1 MKTRLLPAAAI
12 AFMLAGC
19 AMTPVSDQ
27 VEVDVPTGW
36 SNRPN
41 DALTDDREHLVQW
54 WKGYGD
60 PILDELIAN
69 AIAANHDLKIAVAR
83 VREAQA
89 FVTIAD
95 SLLYPTIDATA
106 NVGRNKSFERL
117 PKPTIAN
124 TASFGLTAAWEVDL
138 FGGNRLDAVAAA
150 AQAQSAAESR
160 RAVQVGL
167 LAQVAASYLELRG
180 AQKQTTILQDNIA
193 IQHERLRLL
202 EARYKAGLATELDV
216 TRQRALL
223 KTTEAAMP
231 LLAQATTTL
240 IHRLS
245 VLLGEPP
252 ARLSD
257 KLRASAPLP
266 EKVPQIPA
274 LLPAD
279 LLTQRPDLR
288 RAQAEVTAAAA
299 RLGSAKSDLF
309 PKLFL
314 SANVARTVFELGA
327 LPRVTGNIFALGLGL
342 TAPIFNAGRIRA
354 GINAED
360 ARFAQAAT
368 LYDKTFLTA
377 LEEVENAFVAQTT
390 ARERKTE
397 LAQAALAA
405 DRAYRTADAFYQRG
419 LTDFLSVLDAQRAKL
434 SAEDEQTKAETAV
447 TVSMVSLYRAFGGG
461 WDSDEQRGA
470 TTQGYRA
477 Q

>member
-1 MKTRLLPAAAI
+1 
-12 AFMLAGC
+12 
-19 AMTPVSDQ
+19 V
-27 VEVDVPTGW
+27 
-36 SNRPN
+36 
-41 DALTDDREHLVQW
+41 
-54 WKGYGD
+54 
-60 PILDELIAN
+60 
-69 AIAANHDLKIAVAR
+69 AVA
-83 VREAQA
+83 
-89 FVTIAD
+89 
-95 SLLYPTIDATA
+95 
-106 NVGRNKSFERL
+106 
-117 PKPTIAN
+117 
-124 TASFGLTAAWEVDL
+124 
-138 FGGNRLDAVAAA
+138 
-150 AQAQSAAESR
+150 
-160 RAVQVGL
+160 
-167 LAQVAASYLELRG
+167 YLELRG

-193 IQHERLRLL
+193 IQRERLRLL

-216 TRQRALL
+216 TRQRTLL

-231 LLAQATTTL
+231 LFTQTTTTL

-252 ARLSD
+252 AHLSD

-266 EKVPQIPA
+266 ENVPQIPS

-327 LPRVTGNIFALGLGL
+327 LPRVTGNVFALGLGL

-377 LEEVENAFVAQTT
+377 LEEVENAFVAHTT

-397 LAQAALAA
+397 LAEAKVAA

-419 LTDFLSVLDAQRAKL
+419 LTDSCQYWMRSAPSFPPKMSRPKRKRRLPSRWCRCIALLAAAGIATSSKAPQPKTTMRSRGKL
-434 SAEDEQTKAETAV
+434 K
-447 TVSMVSLYRAFGGG
+447 R
-461 WDSDEQRGA
+461 
-470 TTQGYRA
+470 
-477 Q
+477 

>member
-1 MKTRLLPAAAI
+1 MKTSLLAVAAI

-19 AMTPVSDQ
+19 ALTPVSDQ
-27 VEVDVPTGW
+27 VKVDVPADW
-36 SNRPN
+36 SNRP
-41 DALTDDREHLVQW
+41 DEALTDQREHLVQW

-60 PILDELIAN
+60 PTLDELIAN
-69 AIAANHDLKIAVAR
+69 AIAANRDLKIAVAR

-89 FVTIAD
+89 LVTIAD

-106 NVGRNKSFERL
+106 EVSRNKSLERL
-117 PKPTIAN
+117 PKPTTAN
-124 TASFGLTAAWEVDL
+124 VASFGLAAAWEIDL
-138 FGGNRLDAVAAA
+138 FGGNRLDAAAAA
-150 AQAQSAAESR
+150 AQAQSAEESW

-167 LAQVAASYLELRG
+167 LAEVAVTYLELRG
-180 AQKQTTILQDNIA
+180 AQKQSAILQDNIA
-193 IQHERLRLL
+193 IQRERLRFL

-223 KTTEAAMP
+223 KTTEASMP
-231 LLAQATTTL
+231 LLTQTTTTL

-252 ARLSD
+252 SRPSD

-266 EKVPQIPA
+266 QKLPQIPA

-327 LPRVTGNIFALGLGL
+327 LPRITENVFALGLGL

-354 GINAED
+354 GIKAED
-360 ARFAQAAT
+360 ARFTQAAT

-377 LEEVENAFVAQTT
+377 LEDVENAFVAHTT

-397 LAQAALAA
+397 LAQATLAA
-405 DRAYRTADAFYQRG
+405 DRAYQIADAFYQRG
-419 LTDFLSVLDAQRAKL
+419 LTDFLSVLEAQRARL

-461 WDSDEQRGA
+461 WDSDERPI
-470 TTQGYRA
+470 TEGYRA

>member
-1 MKTRLLPAAAI
+1 MKTRLLATAAI

-19 AMTPVSDQ
+19 AVTPVSDQ
-27 VEVDVPTGW
+27 VKVDVPAEWT
-36 SNRPN
+36 NRPN
-41 DALTDDREHLVQW
+41 DALADQREHLVQW

-106 NVGRNKSFERL
+106 EVSRNKSFERL
-117 PKPTIAN
+117 PKPTTAN
-124 TASFGLTAAWEVDL
+124 SASFGLTAAWEIDL

-150 AQAQSAAESR
+150 AQARSAEEGR

-167 LAQVAASYLELRG
+167 HAQVAVAYLELRG

-193 IQHERLRLL
+193 IQRERLRLL
-202 EARYKAGLATELDV
+202 EARYQAGLATELDV
-216 TRQRALL
+216 TRQRTLL

-231 LLAQATTTL
+231 LLTQTTTTL

-252 ARLSD
+252 AHLSD
-257 KLRASAPLP
+257 KLRLSAPLP

-327 LPRVTGNIFALGLGL
+327 LPRVTGNVFALGLG
-342 TAPIFNAGRIRA
+342 
-354 GINAED
+354 
-360 ARFAQAAT
+360 
-368 LYDKTFLTA
+368 
-377 LEEVENAFVAQTT
+377 
-390 ARERKTE
+390 
-397 LAQAALAA
+397 
-405 DRAYRTADAFYQRG
+405 
-419 LTDFLSVLDAQRAKL
+419 
-434 SAEDEQTKAETAV
+434 
-447 TVSMVSLYRAFGGG
+447 
-461 WDSDEQRGA
+461 
-470 TTQGYRA
+470 
-477 Q
+477 

>member
-1 MKTRLLPAAAI
+1 MKTRPLSAAAI
-12 AFMLAGC
+12 ALMLAGC
-19 AMTPVSDQ
+19 AITSVNDQ
-27 VEVDVPTGW
+27 VELDVPTEW

-41 DALTDDREHLVQW
+41 EALTDDREHLVQW

-60 PILDELIAN
+60 SMLDELIAN

-89 FVTIAD
+89 LATIAD
-95 SLLYPTIDATA
+95 SLLYPTLEAAA
-106 NVGRNKSFERL
+106 NAGRNKSFERL

-124 TASFGLTAAWEVDL
+124 SASFGLTAAWEIDL

-167 LAQVAASYLELRG
+167 LAEVAVTYLELRG

-193 IQHERLRLL
+193 IQRERLRLL
-202 EARYKAGLATELDV
+202 AARYNAGLATELDV

-231 LLAQATTTL
+231 LLTQRTMSL

-245 VLLGEPP
+245 VLMGQPP

-257 KLRASAPLP
+257 RLRVSARLP
-266 EKVPQIPA
+266 EKVPPIPA

-279 LLTQRPDLR
+279 LLNQRPDLR
-288 RAQAEVTAAAA
+288 RARADVSAAAA

-314 SANVARTVFELGA
+314 SANTARTIFEVGA
-327 LPRVTGNIFALGLGL
+327 LPRLTGNVFALGLGL

-368 LYDKTFLTA
+368 LYDKTFLAA
-377 LEEVENAFVAQTT
+377 LEEVENAFVAYT
-390 ARERKTE
+390 AASDRQTE
-397 LAQAALAA
+397 LAQATIAA

-434 SAEDEQTKAETAV
+434 SAEDEQAKAETAV
-447 TVSMVSLYRAFGGG
+447 TVSMVSLYCAFGGG
-461 WDSDEQRGA
+461 WDSNDLHGVTSE
-470 TTQGYRA
+470 GYRA

>member
-1 MKTRLLPAAAI
+1 MKTRSLQVAAI
-12 AFMLAGC
+12 ALMLAGC
-19 AMTPVSDQ
+19 AVTPVNDQ

-41 DALTDDREHLVQW
+41 EALTDDREHLVQW

-69 AIAANHDLKIAVAR
+69 AIAANHDLKIAVGR

-89 FVTIAD
+89 LITIAD
-95 SLLYPTIDATA
+95 SLLYPTLDATA
-106 NVGRNKSFERL
+106 EVARNKSFERL

-124 TASFGLTAAWEVDL
+124 SASFGLTAAWEIDL

-150 AQAQSAAESR
+150 AQAQSAEESR
-160 RAVQVGL
+160 RGVQVSV

-180 AQKQTTILQDNIA
+180 AQKQSMILENNIA
-193 IQHERLRLL
+193 IQRERLRLL
-202 EARYKAGLATELDV
+202 EARYNAGLATELDV

-223 KTTEAAMP
+223 KTTEAARP
-231 LLAQATTTL
+231 LLIQTTTTL

-252 ARLSD
+252 AHLSD
-257 KLRASAPLP
+257 KLRVSAHLP
-266 EKVPQIPA
+266 ERVPQIPA

-314 SANVARTVFELGA
+314 SANVARTAFELGA
-327 LPRVTGNIFALGLGL
+327 R
-342 TAPIFNAGRIRA
+342 APDGTCTSNDCCRSGAPNGRRI
-354 GINAED
+354 
-360 ARFAQAAT
+360 
-368 LYDKTFLTA
+368 
-377 LEEVENAFVAQTT
+377 
-390 ARERKTE
+390 
-397 LAQAALAA
+397 
-405 DRAYRTADAFYQRG
+405 
-419 LTDFLSVLDAQRAKL
+419 L
-434 SAEDEQTKAETAV
+434 SA
-447 TVSMVSLYRAFGGG
+447 
-461 WDSDEQRGA
+461 W
-470 TTQGYRA
+470 TQGLLVSAGCAARQA
-477 Q
+477 FRRR

>member
-1 MKTRLLPAAAI
+1 MKTRSLQVAAI
-12 AFMLAGC
+12 ALMLAGC
-19 AMTPVSDQ
+19 AVTPVNDQ

-41 DALTDDREHLVQW
+41 EALTDDREHLVQW

-69 AIAANHDLKIAVAR
+69 AIAANHDLKIAVGR

-89 FVTIAD
+89 LITIAD
-95 SLLYPTIDATA
+95 SLLYPTLDATA
-106 NVGRNKSFERL
+106 EVARNKSFERL

-124 TASFGLTAAWEVDL
+124 SASFGLTAAWEIDL

-150 AQAQSAAESR
+150 AQAQSAEESR
-160 RAVQVGL
+160 RGVQVSV

-180 AQKQTTILQDNIA
+180 AQKQSMILENNIA
-193 IQHERLRLL
+193 IQRERLRLL
-202 EARYKAGLATELDV
+202 EARYNAGLATELDV

-223 KTTEAAMP
+223 KTTEAARP
-231 LLAQATTTL
+231 LLIQTTTTL

-252 ARLSD
+252 AHLSD
-257 KLRASAPLP
+257 KLRVSAHLP
-266 EKVPQIPA
+266 ERVPQIPA

-314 SANVARTVFELGA
+314 SANVARTAFELGA
-327 LPRVTGNIFALGLGL
+327 LPRVTGNVFALGLGL

-360 ARFAQAAT
+360 ARFTQAAT

-377 LEEVENAFVAQTT
+377 LEEVENAFVAHTS
-390 ARERKTE
+390 ARERQTE
-397 LAQAALAA
+397 LAQATIAA
-405 DRAYRTADAFYQRG
+405 DRAHRTADAFYQRG
-419 LTDFLSVLDAQRAKL
+419 LRDFLSVLDAQRAKL
-434 SAEDEQTKAETAV
+434 SAEDEEIRAQTAV

-461 WDSDEQRGA
+461 WDSDEERPASQA
-470 TTQGYRA
+470 YRP

>member
-1 MKTRLLPAAAI
+1 
-12 AFMLAGC
+12 
-19 AMTPVSDQ
+19 
-27 VEVDVPTGW
+27 
-36 SNRPN
+36 
-41 DALTDDREHLVQW
+41 
-54 WKGYGD
+54 
-60 PILDELIAN
+60 
-69 AIAANHDLKIAVAR
+69 
-83 VREAQA
+83 
-89 FVTIAD
+89 
-95 SLLYPTIDATA
+95 
-106 NVGRNKSFERL
+106 
-117 PKPTIAN
+117 
-124 TASFGLTAAWEVDL
+124 
-138 FGGNRLDAVAAA
+138 
-150 AQAQSAAESR
+150 
-160 RAVQVGL
+160 
-167 LAQVAASYLELRG
+167 
-180 AQKQTTILQDNIA
+180 
-193 IQHERLRLL
+193 
-202 EARYKAGLATELDV
+202 V

-231 LLAQATTTL
+231 LLTQTTTTL

-252 ARLSD
+252 ARLGD
-257 KLRASAPLP
+257 RLRASAPLP

-299 RLGSAKSDLF
+299 RLGSAKADLF

-327 LPRVTGNIFALGLGL
+327 LPRVTGNVFALGLGL

-354 GINAED
+354 GIKAED

-377 LEEVENAFVAQTT
+377 LEDVENAFVAHTT

-397 LAQAALAA
+397 LAQATLAA

-461 WDSDEQRGA
+461 WDSDERP
-470 TTQGYRA
+470 TTGGYLA